1 MNFQYLLINNK
12 KTDNAKINN
21 FLNGV
26 AEEIKC
32 SKIKLSDKKIMLG
45 DMGYYNNCLPI
56 IPESRDLLKK
66 ASNICKIYVNWK
78 KEDLSNFNLTYP
90 NLNSF
95 IFPLKEQYG
104 FCISI
109 VDKDYTRNNFKNRE
123 FVWVV
128 FNSKNKAEQA
138 MKLFNKMFR
147 TAIEQNAIDEYK
159 KFKQNPMKRPLTY
172 DKLVD
177 NAYELYDMVDRGE
190 I

>member
-1 MNFQYLLINNK
+1 MNFQYLLLNDK
-12 KTDNAKINN
+12 KTDNVKVNVY
-21 FLNGV
+21 LDKV
-26 AEEIKC
+26 AEEIK
-32 SKIKLSDKKIMLG
+32 STRIKLSDKKVILG
-45 DMGYYNNCLPI
+45 DMGYYHNCLPI

-66 ASNICKIYVNWK
+66 ASNICPMRVNWK
-78 KEDLSNFNLTYP
+78 KEPFEGLTSNEIYDL
-90 NLNSF
+90 
-95 IFPLKEQYG
+95 LKPQYG

-123 FVWVV
+123 FAWVV
-128 FNSKNKAEQA
+128 FDTEKAAEKN

-159 KFKQNPMKRPLTY
+159 RFKQNPMKRPLTY

>member
-1 MNFQYLLINNK
+1 MNFQFLLLNDK
-12 KTDNAKINN
+12 KTDNAKVNA
-21 FLNGV
+21 FLDKV
-26 AEEIKC
+26 AEEIK
-32 SKIKLSDKKIMLG
+32 STRIKLSDKKVMLG
-45 DMGYYNNCLPI
+45 DMGYYHNCLPI

-66 ASNICKIYVNWK
+66 ASNICPIRVNWK
-78 KEDLSNFNLTYP
+78 KQDFGDMTIDEICETE
-90 NLNSF
+90 
-95 IFPLKEQYG
+95 LKQQYG

-123 FVWVV
+123 FAWIV
-128 FNSKNKAEQA
+128 FDSEKAAEKN
-138 MKLFNKMFR
+138 MRLFNKMFR

-159 KFKQNPMKRPLTY
+159 RFKQNPMKRPLTY

>member
-1 MNFQYLLINNK
+1 MNFQFLLLNNK
-12 KTDNAKINN
+12 KTDNAKINT
-21 FLNGV
+21 FLDKV
-26 AEEIKC
+26 AEEIKTT
-32 SKIKLSDKKIMLG
+32 KIKLSDKKVILG
-45 DMGYYNNCLPI
+45 DMGYYQNCLPI

-66 ASNICKIYVNWK
+66 AANVCKIYVNWK
-78 KEDLSNFNLTYP
+78 KEDLSEYDFSKITYP
-90 NLNSF
+90 
-95 IFPLKEQYG
+95 FPLKEQYG

-109 VDKDYTRNNFKNRE
+109 VDKDYTRNNYKNRE
-123 FVWVV
+123 FAWVV
-128 FNSKNKAEQA
+128 FNSEATATKA

-159 KFKQNPMKRPLTY
+159 RFKQNPMKRPLTY

>member
-1 MNFQYLLINNK
+1 MNFQFLLLNDK
-12 KTDNAKINN
+12 KTDNTKLNN
-21 FLNGV
+21 YLDKV
-26 AEEIKC
+26 AEEIK
-32 SKIKLSDKKIMLG
+32 STKIKLSDKKVMLG
-45 DMGYYNNCLPI
+45 DMGYYHNCLPI

-66 ASNICKIYVNWK
+66 ASNICPMRVNWK
-78 KEDLSNFNLTYP
+78 KEAFEGLTSNEIYDL
-90 NLNSF
+90 
-95 IFPLKEQYG
+95 LKPQYG

-123 FVWVV
+123 FAWIV
-128 FNSKNKAEQA
+128 FDSEKAAEKN

-159 KFKQNPMKRPLTY
+159 RFKQNPMKRPLTY

>member
-1 MNFQYLLINNK
+1 MNFQFLLLNDK
-12 KTDNAKINN
+12 KTDNTKLNN
-21 FLNGV
+21 YLDKV
-26 AEEIKC
+26 AEEIK
-32 SKIKLSDKKIMLG
+32 STKIKLSDKKVMLG
-45 DMGYYNNCLPI
+45 DMGYYHNCLPI

-66 ASNICKIYVNWK
+66 ASNICLMRVNWK
-78 KEDLSNFNLTYP
+78 KEAFEGLTSNEIYDL
-90 NLNSF
+90 
-95 IFPLKEQYG
+95 LKPQYG

-123 FVWVV
+123 FAWIV
-128 FNSKNKAEQA
+128 FDSEKAAEKN

-159 KFKQNPMKRPLTY
+159 RFKQNPMKRPLTY

>member
-1 MNFQYLLINNK
+1 MNFQYLLLNDK
-12 KTDNAKINN
+12 KTDNAK
-21 FLNGV
+21 LNVYLDKV
-26 AEEIKC
+26 AEEIK
-32 SKIKLSDKKIMLG
+32 STKIKLSDKKIMLG
-45 DMGYYNNCLPI
+45 DMGYYHNCLPI

-66 ASNICKIYVNWK
+66 ASNICPMRVNWK
-78 KEDLSNFNLTYP
+78 KEAFEGLTSNEIYDL
-90 NLNSF
+90 
-95 IFPLKEQYG
+95 LKPQYG

-123 FVWVV
+123 FAWIV
-128 FNSKNKAEQA
+128 FDNEKSAEKN

-159 KFKQNPMKRPLTY
+159 RFKQNPMKRPLTY

>member
-1 MNFQYLLINNK
+1 MNFQFLLLNDK
-12 KTDNAKINN
+12 KTDNPKVNI
-21 FLNGV
+21 FLDKV
-26 AEEIKC
+26 AEEIKTTR
-32 SKIKLSDKKIMLG
+32 IKLSDKKVILG
-45 DMGYYNNCLPI
+45 DIGYYHNCLPI
-56 IPESRDLLKK
+56 IPEERDLLKK
-66 ASNICKIYVNWK
+66 ANNVCKMYVNWK
-78 KEDLSNFNLTYP
+78 KQDFEGMSSNE
-90 NLNSF
+90 
-95 IFPLKEQYG
+95 ICDILKPQYG

-123 FVWVV
+123 FAWII
-128 FNSKNKAEQA
+128 FDTEKSAEKN

-159 KFKQNPMKRPLTY
+159 RFKQNPMKRPLTY

>member
-1 MNFQYLLINNK
+1 MNFQFLLLNNK
-12 KTDNAKINN
+12 KTDNAKLNN
-21 FLNGV
+21 YLDKV
-26 AEEIKC
+26 AEEIK
-32 SKIKLSDKKIMLG
+32 STKIKLSDKKVMLG

-66 ASNICKIYVNWK
+66 ASNVCKMYVNWK
-78 KEDLSNFNLTYP
+78 KEDLSGFNLTHP

-95 IFPLKEQYG
+95 VFPLREQYG

-123 FVWVV
+123 FAWVV
-128 FNSKNKAEQA
+128 FNSQATAEKA
-138 MKLFNKMFR
+138 MRLFNKMFR

-159 KFKQNPMKRPLTY
+159 RFKQNPMKRPLTY